1 MADTD
6 PEVAGHR
13 DRLRKR
19 VSESGPESLADYELL
34 EFVLTLAIP
43 RVDTKKQA
51 KALMREFGSIGG
63 VLNADPAALTRIDGI
78 GSRSAVALR
87 AIRETALRM
96 LRTDVAKGPILASW
110 QALLD
115 YLRADLAFIA
125 IERVRVLYLDAR
137 NTLLRDEIA
146 SEGTIDEAAVH
157 VREIIRR
164 AIDVGAASLILVH
177 NHPSGD
183 PKPSRA
189 DIQLTRDIIEA
200 GRRLKIAVHD
210 HVIIGAE
217 GHASMRA
224 LGLI

>member
-1 MADTD
+1 MTGGDADS
-6 PEVAGHR
+6 AGHR
-13 DRLRKR
+13 ARLRKR
-19 VSESGPESLADYELL
+19 VSEYGPASLADYELL

-43 RVDTKKQA
+43 RVDTKQQA
-51 KALMREFGSIGG
+51 KALLREFGSIGAI
-63 VLNADPAALTRIDGI
+63 LNAEAVALTRIDGV
-78 GSRSAVALR
+78 GVHAAVALK

-96 LRTDVAKGPILASW
+96 LHSEIEKKPMLASW

-115 YLRADLAFIA
+115 YLRADMAYGA
-125 IERVRVLYLDAR
+125 IERVRILYLDSK

-164 AIDVGAASLILVH
+164 AMELGAAGIILVH
-177 NHPSGD
+177 NHPTGD

-200 GRRLKIAVHD
+200 GRRLKIVVHD
-210 HVIIGAE
+210 HVIIGTE

-224 LGLI
+224 LGLM